1 MSKTPKQKDKIFR
14 TISKVK
20 YLKEI
25 LRRHKT
31 EYIEILDIVNKYNL
45 THERGIGFWSLTR
58 IIFPVI
64 ETVAFI
70 IGKEKENF
78 LEEDL
83 EVPFGHLV
91 WELYRHAL
99 MHSDQL
105 RYAVYKEKTFSWAI
119 HLGNE
124 NIGHFV
130 DKYAGSH
137 TTTIHIAIPK
147 LYFDLQKFL
156 IKEITKN
163 DTSLISIQVGV
174 HFSDKRERL
183 INELEELYIKY

>member
-14 TISKVK
+14 MVSKVE

-31 EYIEILDIVNKYNL
+31 EYIEIRSMVNEYNF
-45 THERGIGFWSLTR
+45 THERGIGFWSLAR

-64 ETVAFI
+64 ETVAFT
-70 IGKEKENF
+70 IGKKKESF

-83 EVPFGHLV
+83 GVPFGHLV

-99 MHSDQL
+99 MHSDEL
-105 RYAVYKEKTFSWAI
+105 RYAVYKEKTTSWAI

-124 NIGHFV
+124 NIGHLV
-130 DKYAGSH
+130 AKHTDSH
-137 TTTIHIAIPK
+137 PATIHIDISK
-147 LYFDLQKFL
+147 LYFALQEFL
-156 IKEITKN
+156 VKEITKN
-163 DTSLISIQVGV
+163 DTSPISIQVGI
-174 HFSDKRERL
+174 HFSDKRGRL